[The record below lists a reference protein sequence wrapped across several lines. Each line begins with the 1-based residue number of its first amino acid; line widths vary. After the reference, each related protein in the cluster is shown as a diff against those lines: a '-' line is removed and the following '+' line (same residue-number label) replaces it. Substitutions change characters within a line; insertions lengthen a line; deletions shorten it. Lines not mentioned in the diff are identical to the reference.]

1 MRKKERLLALIEE
14 YENGQ
19 IDKENLVDEMLK
31 PATKKS
37 HRPFKRGDAFE
48 MHKATIEKFAPE
60 LMQAENTIERI
71 RNDKEWIRAYN
82 YFHVLYTRGRMLERL
97 THDNGYAIL
106 MKEGE

>member
-1 MRKKERLLALIEE
+1 MKKKERLLALIEE

-19 IDKENLVDEMLK
+19 IDKENLVDAMLK

-37 HRPFKRGDAFE
+37 RKPFKKGDAFE
-48 MHKATIEKFAPE
+48 LHKATIERLAPE
-60 LMQAENTIERI
+60 LIEAENTIERI

-97 THDNGYAIL
+97 THENGYTVL
-106 MKEGE
+106 LKEGE